1 MDFLF
6 SFHFTKFTMLKTS
19 RILRTSLFLSLVA
32 VSFSLWSCDQSG
44 SPSSSQSGIP
54 TSIAP
59 ATGKTDWSGQPQFIQ
74 NAIAVQGRHEAAL
87 MAIPGVI
94 GDGVGMSHT
103 TANTATILVFTSE
116 YGVEGIPASLE
127 GIATEVKMVGKV
139 TAHSFT
145 GSYRDPLPCGV
156 SVGPNALLNNEYCV
170 AGSIGALVNSTLTK
184 SGTSTYGGA
193 MTVYTNDYSW
203 GSSTPVYMLS
213 CNHVFANEN
222 NGTSHAQQDQPGR
235 ADQDCGTN
243 GAVGAL
249 HSWNEIKS
257 SRNTTNY
264 YDAALAECNPNLT
277 DGWSPAMMS
286 NASTTPYTLSYT
298 PANTTVAPSV
308 GLGIKK
314 TGRTTGYNTA
324 SIYGI
329 NVTIT
334 VGYQNFDAVFVDQI
348 YVDNGTY
355 IESGDSGS
363 MSVVNSTGS
372 NNNDPVGLDFAGSS
386 TACFMNRMDHIAN
399 DFGLTF
405 VQSGF

>member
-1 MDFLF
+1 MF
-6 SFHFTKFTMLKTS
+6 SFHFTKLLMLNTL
-19 RILRTSLFLSLVA
+19 RILRTGLFLGLVA
-32 VSFSLWSCDQSG
+32 VSVSLTSCDQSG
-44 SPSSSQSGIP
+44 SPSTSQSGIP
-54 TSIAP
+54 SSIAP
-59 ATGKTDWSGQPQFIQ
+59 TTGKTDWSSQPQFIQ
-74 NAIAVQGRHEAAL
+74 NAIAVQERHEAAL
-87 MAIPGVI
+87 LAIPGVI

-103 TANTATILVFTSE
+103 TPNTATILVFTSQ

-145 GSYRDPLPCGV
+145 GTYRDPLPCGV
-156 SVGPNALLNNEYCV
+156 SAGTNALLDNEYCI

-184 SGTSTYGGA
+184 SGTSTYGGT
-193 MTVYTNDYSW
+193 MTVYSNEYSW

-222 NGTSHAQQDQPGR
+222 NGTNHQQQDQPGR

-243 GAVGAL
+243 GAVGVL

-257 SRNTTNY
+257 SRNSTNY

-286 NASTTPYTLSYT
+286 DPTTTPYTLSYT
-298 PANTTVAPSV
+298 PTNTTVAPSV
-308 GLGIKK
+308 GMNIKK
-314 TGRTTGYNTA
+314 TGRTTGYTTA

-334 VGYQNFDAVFVDQI
+334 VGYQNFNAKFVDQI

-363 MSVVNSTGS
+363 MSVINGGS
-372 NNNDPVGLDFAGSS
+372 DDGDPVGLDFAGSS
-386 TACFMNRMDHIAN
+386 TACFMNRMDHIAH
-399 DFGLTF
+399 DFGLSF